1 MGRMFFSRR
10 SFSKM
15 GFQECGFQDYCF
27 KIAFKEFFK
36 EASFMNAFY
45 QECLF
50 SRLLSYKKGESG
62 QIISSLF
69 KEISICFVWFVW
81 SRTTTK

>member
-1 MGRMFFSRR
+1 
-10 SFSKM
+10 M

-27 KIAFKEFFK
+27 KIAFKEFFKEAFFK